1 MTQSIVRFQSGIMGS
16 VEASYCSTQ
25 PFLEIYG
32 REGVLTYKNGKLI
45 IKASHIYES
54 EVIMYDSPGI
64 EKAFDMPSD
73 NQILFCL
80 DNPYEQH
87 VMFLKAVM
95 NDESVP
101 VSIMEGYDALLIV
114 KAAYE
119 SAQTGKTV
127 YIDEMKAKVG
137 GNCEED

>member
-1 MTQSIVRFQSGIMGS
+1 MTQSLVRFQSGIMGI

-25 PFLEIYG
+25 SFLEIYG

-45 IKASHIYES
+45 IRASHTYES
-54 EVIMYDSPGI
+54 EVIVYDNPGK
-64 EKAFDMPSD
+64 ESAFDMPSG
-73 NQILFCL
+73 NQVIFSL

-95 NDESVP
+95 NDEEVP
-101 VSIMEGYDALLIV
+101 VSILEGYEGLLIV

-119 SAQTGKTV
+119 SAQIGKTV